1 MSTWTIDPTHSQVGF
16 AVRHMMISTVR
27 GQFRDIKVAIDF
39 DEANP
44 ERSTVEARIAA
55 TSIDTGAGQR
65 DDHLRGADFFDAAT
79 YPEIVFSSTSIERDG
94 DAYRI
99 HGDLTIRDQT
109 RPVVLNGEF
118 HGTVAGMDGVRRAA
132 LTAHTK
138 ISRKD
143 WGLSW
148 NVALESGGWLLSDEI
163 RIELDIAATEAAE
176 RAAREAVAA

>member
-27 GQFRDIKVAIDF
+27 GQFRDIKVAIEF

-44 ERSTVEARIAA
+44 ERSTVEARIAT

-65 DDHLRGADFFDAAT
+65 DDHLRSADFFDAAT
-79 YPEIVFSSTSIERDG
+79 YPEIVFSSTSIERAGDG
-94 DAYRI
+94 YRI
-99 HGDLTIRDQT
+99 HGDLTIRNQT
-109 RPVVLNGEF
+109 RPVVLSSEF

-132 LTAHTK
+132 LTAQTK

-143 WGLSW
+143 WGLGW
-148 NVALESGGWLLSDEI
+148 NVALESGGWLVSDEI
-163 RIELDIAATEAAE
+163 RIELDIAATEVAE
-176 RAAREAVAA
+176 RAAPEKLAA